1 MFKQTLTNPSN
12 NHPFS
17 VSMASLLMMSTIQI
31 LVSAKNSW
39 EKKDITYQRT
49 RQFVSRL
56 VGSGQEI
63 S

>member
-1 MFKQTLTNPSN
+1 
-12 NHPFS
+12 
-17 VSMASLLMMSTIQI
+17 MASLLMMSTIQI